1 MKLIQKQVD
10 KLREGKATLV
20 ADHSKPEMM
29 QRVLKEAFPK
39 DKYPLRKASKT
50 KFVFSDEDKGNEHY
64 IVDDERLGELILL
77 SDFFEEEEKKMT
89 THRVKIN
96 MPATSEERDE
106 IVKELQAMDFPKE
119 LPGELPEYLDIGCIK
134 LSESMFIR
142 LLRMRDVYRDGAFL
156 DHTGRHSRTNGIF
169 SFQDWDTLDIFES
182 NFKEELEQ
190 VKDLIS

>member
-29 QRVLKEAFPK
+29 DKVLKKAFPE
-39 DKYPLRKASKT
+39 DTETVIEYDAWEYFYRD
-50 KFVFSDEDKGNEHY
+50 SDY
-64 IVDDERLGELILL
+64 ITDWIMCHNYTIGELIPLD
-77 SDFFEEEEKKMT
+77 DFFEKEEKEWT

-106 IVKELQAMDFPKE
+106 IVKELLAIDYKAKLPTELDEFKTYSLTVKE
-119 LPGELPEYLDIGCIK
+119 GT
-134 LSESMFIR
+134 FIS
-142 LLRMRDVYRDGAFL
+142 LLRMRDTYRQGLEIYKCEVEICF
-156 DHTGRHSRTNGIF
+156 GKIF
-169 SFQDWDTLDIFES
+169 SFQDKETAELFLK

-190 VKDLIS
+190 VKHLIS